1 MKSKNKFLFISFFV
15 LVSSLVMT
23 TYSCKSGIDSN
34 ALLMIALINQQSAIK
49 KGTTWKVSKTD
60 TSKTITDVSGKKL
73 YAVRY
78 NSGSSAL
85 STSDQKTI
93 TVYSGTRSLTSDD
106 NNTNILPQNIENDD
120 SRTYL
125 SLPVYTPSSLGLN
138 ITEPSLLAKTVTP
151 TPSYNNV
158 GKTYSFYVDDATG
171 GGSYASAQATVRY
184 EGEHC
189 TVWIIDRYYGSGDK
203 QITSEEA
210 ESFGE
215 SFDKLYEYEPHITGT
230 ELNKLY
236 QYTSDDSGVEVTI
249 TTNPKVNIVFFD
261 IYSTSIMGYF
271 WSRDYYDL
279 NGKTPTGLDTD
290 SINILSKSNKGKF
303 LYIDS
308 DYANSSKE
316 DTYST
321 IVHEFQ
327 HMLNFSNRNTTQ
339 ATFTEEMTAMLS
351 EDMMSSKISELV
363 PSFSKIEHSPYS
375 RLSYLNKAYY
385 TLSLNPAQGSPF
397 GGECYAISY
406 AFGAFL
412 ARNYGGALF
421 EKNVVLNNYTAE
433 SSLEYATGES
443 YDNLVQ
449 YFLESLVFQGKQDSH
464 TLNKDAEQSITYNGY
479 SYPMGKIDLW
489 SSDFSNIVNYTT
501 VNGPIIFSNATNVE
515 IKPKGFII
523 HYLGEA
529 ESDSVTINF
538 TSSSVDQTIF
548 IMAQEQDNAPTTW
561 GINS

>member
-151 TPSYNNV
+151 TPSYNSV
-158 GKTYSFYVDDATG
+158 GDKCSFYVDDAKG
-171 GGSYASAQATVRY
+171 DGSYASAQATVCY

-189 TVWIIDRYYGSGDK
+189 TVWTIDGYFGSDDK

-210 ESFGE
+210 KSFGE
-215 SFDKLYEYEPHITGT
+215 SFDQLYEYETAITGT

-236 QYTSDDSGVEVTI
+236 QYTPDDSVVEVTI

-279 NGKTPTGLDTD
+279 NGKTPKGLDTD

-327 HMLNFSNRNTTQ
+327 HMLNFSNRNYTQ

-561 GINS
+561 RI